1 MLSPKP
7 PIPSPA
13 LLSNPPT
20 STSWPWH
27 SPVLGHIIF
36 SRPRASPLIDGRLGH
51 LLLHML
57 ETRALGVLVSSYCY
71 SSYRVTDPFSSL
83 GTLSGSFIR
92 GPVFHP
98 IDHCE
103 HQLLYFPG
111 IGIALQKTAL
121 PGDPSHKQPPNPDTI
136 AYASKILLTGL

>member
-1 MLSPKP
+1 
-7 PIPSPA
+7 
-13 LLSNPPT
+13 
-20 STSWPWH
+20 
-27 SPVLGHIIF
+27 
-36 SRPRASPLIDGRLGH
+36 
-51 LLLHML
+51 ML

-136 AYASKILLTGL
+136 AYASKILLTGLWEVLMTEAYDGFQNVMVSFRNHKIRTIIQWRQCQL